1 MADIGD
7 KLRSAR
13 EAKGLSIEDIEK
25 ATKIQGRY
33 LTAIEQNDFD
43 KLPGDFYV
51 RAFIRQY
58 AQIVG
63 LDGKKLLSEYHED
76 IPKAEPDEFVEDSI
90 DNKSEEVRKTTSSKK
105 KIWQDYLPRI
115 IVGLGII
122 VVVLVCYVVY
132 AHFSSSRNQNNNTAG
147 DVSVSSDNGKRRQKV
162 RKPKKKSVKIKDLA
176 ANQFQI
182 TGLKNNR
189 NLVVRAGDQA
199 TTVSIAMNGVNQ
211 SGQTLTAGQK
221 HTLRIPETAQTVVV
235 TFSNAIGTSITIGG
249 KKVPYNSQ
257 NSNLTLTFYIGKRH
271 SSQSNQTQNGQNNS
285 RTTNY
290 NSEHSNSNHQNQSH
304 NQTGGH
310 SNNNNTN
317 DNNHSSSTN
326 SQENNQNNNQS
337 NQTQNG
343 QSSHDGNQ
351 SNNNDHSSESGHSGS
366 NSSSGNENNER

>member
-115 IVGLGII
+115 IVGLAII

-147 DVSVSSDNGKRRQKV
+147 DVSVSSDNGKRRQKIK
-162 RKPKKKSVKIKDLA
+162 KPKKKSVKIKELA

-182 TGLKNNR
+182 TGLKTNR

-285 RTTNY
+285 GTTNY
-290 NSEHSNSNHQNQSH
+290 NSEHSNSNRQSQSH

-326 SQENNQNNNQS
+326 NQEDNQNNNQS
-337 NQTQNG
+337 NQNG

>member
-162 RKPKKKSVKIKDLA
+162 KKPKKKSVKIKELA

-182 TGLKNNR
+182 TGLKTNR

-285 RTTNY
+285 GTTNY

-326 SQENNQNNNQS
+326 NQEDNQNNNQS
-337 NQTQNG
+337 NQNG

>member
-25 ATKIQGRY
+25 TTKIQGRY
-33 LTAIEQNDFD
+33 LTAIEQNDFE

-76 IPKAEPDEFVEDSI
+76 IPKAEPEEFVEDSI
-90 DNKSEEVRKTTSSKK
+90 DNKSEEVRKTTSNKK

-115 IVGLGII
+115 IVGLGIVAVI
-122 VVVLVCYVVY
+122 LVCYVVF
-132 AHFSSSRNQNNNTAG
+132 AHFSSSRNENNNEAN
-147 DVSVSSDNGKRRQKV
+147 DVSVSSDSGKRHRKV
-162 RKPKKKSVKIKDLA
+162 KKVKKKSVKIKELA

-199 TTVSIAMNGVNQ
+199 TTVSIAMNGVTQ

-221 HTLRIPETAQTVVV
+221 HTLRIPETAQSVVV
-235 TFSNAIGTSITIGG
+235 TFSNALGTSVTIGG
-249 KKVPYNSQ
+249 RKVPYTAQ
-257 NSNLTLTFYIGKRH
+257 NSSLSLTFYIGKHRNTQNT
-271 SSQSNQTQNGQNNS
+271 QSNQPHQSQNNS
-285 RTTNY
+285 GTTNN
-290 NSEHSNSNHQNQSH
+290 NSGQSNSNQQNQ
-304 NQTGGH
+304 QH
-310 SNNNNTN
+310 SQANNSNGNNGASSNTN
-317 DNNHSSSTN
+317 NGQQNT
-326 SQENNQNNNQS
+326 QNNQNSQNNGQSNHDNNQS
-337 NQTQNG
+337 NNTE
-343 QSSHDGNQ
+343 H
-351 SNNNDHSSESGHSGS
+351 SNDSGHSGGT
-366 NSSSGNENNER
+366 SSSGNDDKK

>member
-33 LTAIEQNDFD
+33 LTAIEKNDFD

-90 DNKSEEVRKTTSSKK
+90 DNKSEEVRKTTNNKK

-132 AHFSSSRNQNNNTAG
+132 AHFSSSRNQNNNTTG
-147 DVSVSSDNGKRRQKV
+147 DVSVSSDNGKRQQKV
-162 RKPKKKSVKIKDLA
+162 KKPKKKSVKIKELA

-235 TFSNAIGTSITIGG
+235 TFSNAIGTSVTIGG

-271 SSQSNQTQNGQNNS
+271 NSQSNQTQSGQNNS
-285 RTTNY
+285 GTTNY

-310 SNNNNTN
+310 SNNNNAN

-337 NQTQNG
+337 NQNG
-343 QSSHDGNQ
+343 QSGHDGNQ

-366 NSSSGNENNER
+366 NSSSGNESNER

>member
-1 MADIGD
+1 MADIGE

-33 LTAIEQNDFD
+33 LTAIEQNDFA

-76 IPKAEPDEFVEDSI
+76 IPKAEPEEFVEDSI
-90 DNKSEEVRKTTSSKK
+90 DNKSEEVSKTTSNKK

-122 VVVLVCYVVY
+122 VVILVCYVVF
-132 AHFSSSRNQNNNTAG
+132 AHFSSSRNENNNEAN
-147 DVSVSSDNGKRRQKV
+147 DVSVSSDNGKRH
-162 RKPKKKSVKIKDLA
+162 RKPKKIKKKSVKIKELA
-176 ANQFQI
+176 ANQFQV

-221 HTLRIPETAQTVVV
+221 HTLRIPETAQSVVV
-235 TFSNAIGTSITIGG
+235 TFSNALGTSVTIGG
-249 KKVPYNSQ
+249 RKVPYTAQS
-257 NSNLTLTFYIGKRH
+257 SSLSLTFYIGKHR
-271 SSQSNQTQNGQNNS
+271 
-285 RTTNY
+285 
-290 NSEHSNSNHQNQSH
+290 
-304 NQTGGH
+304 
-310 SNNNNTN
+310 
-317 DNNHSSSTN
+317 
-326 SQENNQNNNQS
+326 NNQNSQNNQS
-337 NQTQNG
+337 NQSHQSQNNTGTTNSNSQHSNSNQQNQEHSQTNNSNDNNGAGSNTNNGQQNNQNTQNND
-343 QSSHDGNQ
+343 QSNHDSNQ
-351 SNNNDHSSESGHSGS
+351 SNSTEHSNDSGHSGGT
-366 NSSSGNENNER
+366 SSSGNDGKK

>member
-162 RKPKKKSVKIKDLA
+162 KKPKKKSVKIKELA

-182 TGLKNNR
+182 TGLKTNR

-285 RTTNY
+285 GTTNY

-337 NQTQNG
+337 NQNG
-343 QSSHDGNQ
+343 QSSHDGSQ

>member
-25 ATKIQGRY
+25 TTKIQGRY

-76 IPKAEPDEFVEDSI
+76 IPKAEPEEFVEDSI
-90 DNKSEEVRKTTSSKK
+90 DNKSEEVRKTTSNKK

-115 IVGLGII
+115 IVGLGI
-122 VVVLVCYVVY
+122 VVVILVCYVVF
-132 AHFSSSRNQNNNTAG
+132 AHFSSSRNENNNEAN
-147 DVSVSSDNGKRRQKV
+147 DVSVSSDSGKRHRKV
-162 RKPKKKSVKIKDLA
+162 KKIKKKSVKIKELA

-199 TTVSIAMNGVNQ
+199 TTVSIAMNGVTQ

-221 HTLRIPETAQTVVV
+221 HTLRIPETAQSVVI
-235 TFSNAIGTSITIGG
+235 TFSNALGTSVTIGG
-249 KKVPYNSQ
+249 RKVPYTAQ
-257 NSNLTLTFYIGKRH
+257 NSSLSLTFYIGKRRN
-271 SSQSNQTQNGQNNS
+271 SQNSQNSQNNQPHQSQNNS
-285 RTTNY
+285 GTTNN
-290 NSEHSNSNHQNQSH
+290 NSGHSNSNQQNQQHS
-304 NQTGGH
+304 QTDN
-310 SNNNNTN
+310 SNGNNGASSNTN
-317 DNNHSSSTN
+317 NG
-326 SQENNQNNNQS
+326 QQNNQNNQNSQ
-337 NQTQNG
+337 NNG
-343 QSSHDGNQ
+343 QSNHDNNQ
-351 SNNNDHSSESGHSGS
+351 SNNTEHSNNSGHSGGT
-366 NSSSGNENNER
+366 SSSGNDDNK

>member
-122 VVVLVCYVVY
+122 VVILVCYVVY

-162 RKPKKKSVKIKDLA
+162 KKPKKKSVKIKELA

-182 TGLKNNR
+182 TGLKTNR

-285 RTTNY
+285 GTTNY

-326 SQENNQNNNQS
+326 NQEDNQNNNQS
-337 NQTQNG
+337 NQNG

>member
-90 DNKSEEVRKTTSSKK
+90 DNKSEEVRKTTSNKK

-122 VVVLVCYVVY
+122 VVILVCYVVY

-147 DVSVSSDNGKRRQKV
+147 DVSVSSDNGKRKQKV
-162 RKPKKKSVKIKDLA
+162 KKPKKKSVKIKELA
-176 ANQFQI
+176 INQFQI

-235 TFSNAIGTSITIGG
+235 TFSNAIGTSVTIGG
-249 KKVPYNSQ
+249 KKVPYTAQ
-257 NSNLTLTFYIGKRH
+257 NSNLSLTFYIGKRH
-271 SSQSNQTQNGQNNS
+271 NSQSNQTQSGQNNS
-285 RTTNY
+285 GTTNY

-337 NQTQNG
+337 NQNG
-343 QSSHDGNQ
+343 QSSHDGSQ

>member
-115 IVGLGII
+115 IVGLAII

-147 DVSVSSDNGKRRQKV
+147 DVSVSSDNGKRRQKIK
-162 RKPKKKSVKIKDLA
+162 KPKKKSVKIKELA

-182 TGLKNNR
+182 TGLKTNR

-235 TFSNAIGTSITIGG
+235 TFSNAVGTSVTIGG
-249 KKVPYNSQ
+249 KKVPYTAQ
-257 NSNLTLTFYIGKRH
+257 NSNLSLTFYIGKRN
-271 SSQSNQTQNGQNNS
+271 SNQSNQTQNGQNNS
-285 RTTNY
+285 GATTN
-290 NSEHSNSNHQNQSH
+290 NSGHSNSNHQNQSH
-304 NQTGGH
+304 NQTGNH
-310 SNNNNTN
+310 STNNGTSGNNN
-317 DNNHSSSTN
+317 SSSSN
-326 SQENNQNNNQS
+326 SQESNQNNNQS
-337 NQTQNG
+337 NQNNN
-343 QSSHDGNQ
+343 QSGHDSNQ
-351 SNNNDHSSESGHSGS
+351 SNNNEHSSESGHSGGT
-366 NSSSGNENNER
+366 SSGGNDSNER

>member
-63 LDGKKLLSEYHED
+63 LDGKKLLSEYHDD
-76 IPKAEPDEFVEDSI
+76 IPKSEPDEFVEDSI
-90 DNKSEEVRKTTSSKK
+90 DNKSEEVSKTTNSKK

-115 IVGLGII
+115 IVGLGI
-122 VVVLVCYVVY
+122 VVVILVCYVVY
-132 AHFSSSRNQNNNTAG
+132 AHFSSSRNDNNNAAN
-147 DVSVSSDNGKRRQKV
+147 DVTVSSDNGKRHHKTKKV
-162 RKPKKKSVKIKDLA
+162 KKKTVKIKELA
-176 ANQFQI
+176 TNQYQI

-189 NLVVRAGDQA
+189 NLVVRAGNQA

-211 SGQTLTAGQK
+211 SSQSLTAGQK

-235 TFSNAIGTSITIGG
+235 TFSNALSTSITIGG
-249 KKVPYNSQ
+249 RKVPYNAQS
-257 NSNLTLTFYIGKRH
+257 SNLALTFYIGKRTN
-271 SSQSNQTQNGQNNS
+271 SQTNQTQQNQNNS
-285 RTTNY
+285 GTTNH
-290 NSEHSNSNHQNQSH
+290 NSEHN
-304 NQTGGH
+304 
-310 SNNNNTN
+310 
-317 DNNHSSSTN
+317 SSTN
-326 SQENNQNNNQS
+326 QSQEHNQSTTNHNNGSSTNNSGSTSGQQNNQTNQNNQNNNQS
-337 NQTQNG
+337 NHENNQT
-343 QSSHDGNQ
+343 
-351 SNNNDHSSESGHSGS
+351 NNNQNTNTHSGHSGN
-366 NSSSGNENNER
+366 NSSDGNDRNE

>member
-76 IPKAEPDEFVEDSI
+76 IPKAEPEEFVEDSI
-90 DNKSEEVRKTTSSKK
+90 DNKSEEVRKTTSNKK

-115 IVGLGII
+115 IVGLGI
-122 VVVLVCYVVY
+122 VVVILVCYVVF
-132 AHFSSSRNQNNNTAG
+132 AHFSSSRNENNNEAN
-147 DVSVSSDNGKRRQKV
+147 DVSVSSDSGKRHRKV
-162 RKPKKKSVKIKDLA
+162 KKIKKKSVKIKELA

-199 TTVSIAMNGVNQ
+199 TTVSIAMNGVTQ

-221 HTLRIPETAQTVVV
+221 HTLRIPETAQSVVV
-235 TFSNAIGTSITIGG
+235 TFSNALGTSVTIGG
-249 KKVPYNSQ
+249 RKVPYTAQ
-257 NSNLTLTFYIGKRH
+257 NSSLSLTFYIGKRRN
-271 SSQSNQTQNGQNNS
+271 SQNSQNNQPHQSQNNS
-285 RTTNY
+285 GTTNN
-290 NSEHSNSNHQNQSH
+290 NSGHSNSNQQNQQHS
-304 NQTGGH
+304 QTDN
-310 SNNNNTN
+310 SNGNNGASSNTN
-317 DNNHSSSTN
+317 NGQQNT
-326 SQENNQNNNQS
+326 QNNQSSQNNGQSNHDNNQS
-337 NQTQNG
+337 NNTE
-343 QSSHDGNQ
+343 H
-351 SNNNDHSSESGHSGS
+351 SNDSGHSGGT
-366 NSSSGNENNER
+366 SSSGNDDKK

>member
-115 IVGLGII
+115 IVGLAII

-147 DVSVSSDNGKRRQKV
+147 DVSVSSDNGKRRQKIK
-162 RKPKKKSVKIKDLA
+162 KPKKKSVKIKELA

-182 TGLKNNR
+182 TGLKTNR

-235 TFSNAIGTSITIGG
+235 TFSNAVGTSVTIGG
-249 KKVPYNSQ
+249 KKVPYTAQ
-257 NSNLTLTFYIGKRH
+257 NSNLSLTFYIGKRN
-271 SSQSNQTQNGQNNS
+271 SNQSNQTQTDQNNS
-285 RTTNY
+285 GTTTN
-290 NSEHSNSNHQNQSH
+290 NSGHSNSNHQNQSH
-304 NQTGGH
+304 NQTGNH
-310 SNNNNTN
+310 STNNGTSGNNN
-317 DNNHSSSTN
+317 SSSSN
-326 SQENNQNNNQS
+326 SQESNQNNNQS
-337 NQTQNG
+337 NQNNN
-343 QSSHDGNQ
+343 QSGHDSNQ
-351 SNNNDHSSESGHSGS
+351 SNNNEHSSESGHSGGT
-366 NSSSGNENNER
+366 SSGGNDSNER

>member
-115 IVGLGII
+115 IVGLAII

-147 DVSVSSDNGKRRQKV
+147 DVSVSSDNGKRRQKIK
-162 RKPKKKSVKIKDLA
+162 KPKKKSVKIKELA

-182 TGLKNNR
+182 TGLKTNR

-235 TFSNAIGTSITIGG
+235 TFSNAVGTSVTIGG
-249 KKVPYNSQ
+249 KKVPYTAQ
-257 NSNLTLTFYIGKRH
+257 NSNLSLTFYIGKRH
-271 SSQSNQTQNGQNNS
+271 NSQTQSGQNNS
-285 RTTNY
+285 GTTNY

-310 SNNNNTN
+310 SNNNNAN

-326 SQENNQNNNQS
+326 NQENNQNNNQS
-337 NQTQNG
+337 NQNG
-343 QSSHDGNQ
+343 QSSHDGSQ

>member
-25 ATKIQGRY
+25 TTKIQGRY
-33 LTAIEQNDFD
+33 LTAIEQNDFE

-76 IPKAEPDEFVEDSI
+76 IPKAEPEEFVEDSI
-90 DNKSEEVRKTTSSKK
+90 DNKSEEVRKTTSNKK

-115 IVGLGII
+115 IVGLGIVAVI
-122 VVVLVCYVVY
+122 LVCYVVF
-132 AHFSSSRNQNNNTAG
+132 AHFSSSRNENNNEAN
-147 DVSVSSDNGKRRQKV
+147 DVSVSSDSGKRHRKV
-162 RKPKKKSVKIKDLA
+162 KKVKKKRVKIKELA

-199 TTVSIAMNGVNQ
+199 TTVSIAMNGVTQ

-221 HTLRIPETAQTVVV
+221 HTLRIPETAQSVVV
-235 TFSNAIGTSITIGG
+235 TFSNALGTSVTIGG
-249 KKVPYNSQ
+249 RKVPYTAQ
-257 NSNLTLTFYIGKRH
+257 NSSLSLTFYIGKHRNT
-271 SSQSNQTQNGQNNS
+271 QSNQPHQSQNNS
-285 RTTNY
+285 GTTNN
-290 NSEHSNSNHQNQSH
+290 NSGQSNSNQQNQEHS
-304 NQTGGH
+304 QTNN
-310 SNNNNTN
+310 SNGNNGA
-317 DNNHSSSTN
+317 SSSTN
-326 SQENNQNNNQS
+326 NGQQNTQNNQNSQNNGQSNHDNNQS
-337 NQTQNG
+337 NNTD
-343 QSSHDGNQ
+343 H
-351 SNNNDHSSESGHSGS
+351 NNDSGHSGGT
-366 NSSSGNENNER
+366 SSSGNDDKK

>member
-33 LTAIEQNDFD
+33 LTAIEKNDFD

-90 DNKSEEVRKTTSSKK
+90 DNKSEEVRKTTNNKK

-132 AHFSSSRNQNNNTAG
+132 AHFSSSRNQNNNTTG
-147 DVSVSSDNGKRRQKV
+147 DVSVSSDNGKRQQKV
-162 RKPKKKSVKIKDLA
+162 KKPKKKSVKIKELA

-235 TFSNAIGTSITIGG
+235 TFSNAIGTSVTIGG

-271 SSQSNQTQNGQNNS
+271 NSQSNQTQSGQNNS
-285 RTTNY
+285 GTTNY

-310 SNNNNTN
+310 SNNNNAN

-337 NQTQNG
+337 NQNG
-343 QSSHDGNQ
+343 QSGHDDNQ

-366 NSSSGNENNER
+366 NSSSGNESNER

>member
-1 MADIGD
+1 
-7 KLRSAR
+7 
-13 EAKGLSIEDIEK
+13 
-25 ATKIQGRY
+25 
-33 LTAIEQNDFD
+33 
-43 KLPGDFYV
+43 
-51 RAFIRQY
+51 
-58 AQIVG
+58 
-63 LDGKKLLSEYHED
+63 
-76 IPKAEPDEFVEDSI
+76 
-90 DNKSEEVRKTTSSKK
+90 
-105 KIWQDYLPRI
+105 
-115 IVGLGII
+115 
-122 VVVLVCYVVY
+122 CYVVY
-132 AHFSSSRNQNNNTAG
+132 AHFSSSRNQNNNTTG
-147 DVSVSSDNGKRRQKV
+147 DVSVSSDNGKRHQKV
-162 RKPKKKSVKIKDLA
+162 KKPKKKSVKIKELA

-235 TFSNAIGTSITIGG
+235 TFSNAIGTSVTIGG

-271 SSQSNQTQNGQNNS
+271 NSQTQSGQNNS
-285 RTTNY
+285 GTTNY

-310 SNNNNTN
+310 SNNNNNNTN

-337 NQTQNG
+337 NQNG
-343 QSSHDGNQ
+343 QSGHDGNQ

-366 NSSSGNENNER
+366 NSSSGNESNER

>member
-90 DNKSEEVRKTTSSKK
+90 DNKSEEVRKTTSNKK

-122 VVVLVCYVVY
+122 VVILVCYVVY

-147 DVSVSSDNGKRRQKV
+147 DVSVSSDNGQRKQKV
-162 RKPKKKSVKIKDLA
+162 KKPKKKSVKIKELA
-176 ANQFQI
+176 INQFQI

-235 TFSNAIGTSITIGG
+235 TFSNAIGTSVTIGG

-285 RTTNY
+285 GTTNY

-310 SNNNNTN
+310 SNNNNNNTN

-337 NQTQNG
+337 NQNG
-343 QSSHDGNQ
+343 QSSHDGSQ

>member
-76 IPKAEPDEFVEDSI
+76 IPKAEPEEFVEDSI
-90 DNKSEEVRKTTSSKK
+90 DNKSEEVSKTTNNKK

-122 VVVLVCYVVY
+122 VVILVCYVVY
-132 AHFSSSRNQNNNTAG
+132 AHFSSNRNENNNTAG
-147 DVSVSSDNGKRRQKV
+147 DVSVSSDNDKHRQKIK
-162 RKPKKKSVKIKDLA
+162 KPKKKSVKIKELA
-176 ANQFQI
+176 TNQFQI

-235 TFSNAIGTSITIGG
+235 TFSNAVGTSVTIGG
-249 KKVPYNSQ
+249 KKVPYTAQ
-257 NSNLTLTFYIGKRH
+257 NSNLSLTFYIGKRN
-271 SSQSNQTQNGQNNS
+271 SNQSNQTQTDQNNS
-285 RTTNY
+285 GATTN
-290 NSEHSNSNHQNQSH
+290 NSGHSNSNHQNQSH
-304 NQTGGH
+304 NQTGNH
-310 SNNNNTN
+310 STNNGTSGNNN
-317 DNNHSSSTN
+317 SSSSN
-326 SQENNQNNNQS
+326 SQESNQNNNQS
-337 NQTQNG
+337 NQNNN
-343 QSSHDGNQ
+343 QSGHDSNQ
-351 SNNNDHSSESGHSGS
+351 SNNNEHSSESGHSGGT
-366 NSSSGNENNER
+366 SSGGNDSNER

>member
-162 RKPKKKSVKIKDLA
+162 KKPKKKSVKIKELA

-182 TGLKNNR
+182 TGLKTNR

-285 RTTNY
+285 GTTNY

-317 DNNHSSSTN
+317 NNNHSSSTN

-337 NQTQNG
+337 NQNG
-343 QSSHDGNQ
+343 QSSHDGSQ

>member
-13 EAKGLSIEDIEK
+13 EAKGLLIEDIEK

-90 DNKSEEVRKTTSSKK
+90 DNKSEEVRKTTSNKK

-122 VVVLVCYVVY
+122 VVILVCYVVY

-147 DVSVSSDNGKRRQKV
+147 DVSVSSDNGKRKQKV
-162 RKPKKKSVKIKDLA
+162 KKPKKKSVKIKELA
-176 ANQFQI
+176 INQFQI

-235 TFSNAIGTSITIGG
+235 TFNNAIGTSVTIGG

-285 RTTNY
+285 GTTNY

-310 SNNNNTN
+310 SNSNNNNTN

-337 NQTQNG
+337 NQNG
-343 QSSHDGNQ
+343 QSSHDGSQ

>member
-90 DNKSEEVRKTTSSKK
+90 DNKSEEVRKTTSNKK

-122 VVVLVCYVVY
+122 VVILVCYVVY

-147 DVSVSSDNGKRRQKV
+147 DVSVSSDNGKRKQKV
-162 RKPKKKSVKIKDLA
+162 KKPKKKSVKIKELA
-176 ANQFQI
+176 INQFQI

-235 TFSNAIGTSITIGG
+235 TFSNAIGTSVTIGG

-271 SSQSNQTQNGQNNS
+271 SSRSNQTQNGQNNS
-285 RTTNY
+285 GTTNY

-310 SNNNNTN
+310 SNNNNNNTN

-337 NQTQNG
+337 NQNG
-343 QSSHDGNQ
+343 QSSHDGSQ